1 MADYEQ
7 LVFEGLEW
15 NAGDIQKRQDS
26 IGYSLRYGAF
36 LNDTKA
42 ELGHGKWEDYME
54 AIDVKPTWSKILMS
68 LSKSTLTLE
77 HPDALPPVIDLLGDH
92 LHHSFVI
99 QAFALGLL
107 LCLNDA
113 LQETKGVQP
122 SLVPAAHRL
131 DDVAFNLFSECHK
144 AMALLAY
151 SKSVATFTEFPNQ
164 ADYRFGW
171 EGVSIQA
178 YTYSV
183 ANF

>member
-68 LSKSTLTLE
+68 LSKSTLT
-77 HPDALPPVIDLLGDH
+77 
-92 LHHSFVI
+92 
-99 QAFALGLL
+99 
-107 LCLNDA
+107 CLKREPRPGGIREA
-113 LQETKGVQP
+113 SWLQEH
-122 SLVPAAHRL
+122 L
-131 DDVAFNLFSECHK
+131 
-144 AMALLAY
+144 
-151 SKSVATFTEFPNQ
+151 
-164 ADYRFGW
+164 
-171 EGVSIQA
+171 
-178 YTYSV
+178 
-183 ANF
+183 